1 MVFARNATQLIIP
14 PGRGSDMTV
23 VLIGQ
28 PNSGKSLVFS
38 RLTGIDTM
46 VSNYSGTS
54 LETARGR
61 MNVNGSQIELVD
73 TPGVYSLAL
82 AEGPASV
89 TRQTIM
95 DQQDNVLILN
105 VVDAGNLARNLALTL
120 ELIELDLP
128 VVVLLNQIEVARNNN
143 LVINHE
149 KLSHYLG
156 RSVIAFSAQT
166 GEGIPELMQ
175 VLADG
180 IDTSFK
186 KRPAVV
192 LVTDNHAYSCEGDC
206 FRCLNSQNAPCSEQ
220 EVFHR
225 YQQARNLAQQVVVHA
240 DKRLQRHTVLEHF
253 LDNTRWGTPV
263 LIALALIAFFALL
276 TFVGWGEGLVSQ
288 LFLPVQEFIS
298 RAISRVIPPGFW
310 NSILSRGIPEGLLIP
325 FSLVMP
331 AMLMVS
337 FLMSLIEDIGLL
349 PRYAVML
356 DRLGRF
362 FGVSGQAVIPLS
374 LGFGCRTP
382 AVAATRILPSVG
394 QRFII
399 VTLLSIVI
407 PCAGTIGM
415 LASTIVALDAH
426 TPVII
431 LTMAAVF
438 ILLGW
443 GLKKIYGEDEEPIYE
458 LPPLRLPEAHN
469 ILTKIKLR
477 FQGFFTEVLP
487 LLLVMSVGV
496 RIVIDSGV
504 LNRLHYLE
512 PVTSVLFGIPP
523 EAVVG
528 VLVTII
534 QRYLAPLILLN
545 LSLDPREATIAI
557 SMIALSV
564 PCLPVMV
571 MTVRE
576 MGVKALLKIVSLG
589 FVVSFSVGI
598 SLNLILP

>member
-1 MVFARNATQLIIP
+1 MAVIL
-14 PGRGSDMTV
+14 V
-23 VLIGQ
+23 GQ
-28 PNSGKSLVFS
+28 PNSGKSLVFNK
-38 RLTGIDTM
+38 LTGIETM

-54 LETARGR
+54 LEATRGR
-61 MNVNGSQIELVD
+61 INVKGNQMELVD
-73 TPGVYSLAL
+73 TPGIYSLAL
-82 AEGPASV
+82 AEGPAGE
-89 TRQTIM
+89 TRQAIM
-95 DQQDNVLILN
+95 NLQDNDLIIN
-105 VVDAGNLARNLALTL
+105 VVDANKLSRNLALTL
-120 ELIELDLP
+120 ELIELNLP
-128 VVVLLNQIEVARNNN
+128 TIVLLNQIEVARDSQ
-143 LVINHE
+143 LVIDQE
-149 KLSHYLG
+149 KLSQYLG
-156 RSVIAFSAQT
+156 RPVIAFSAQT
-166 GEGIPELMQ
+166 GEGIPELMRL
-175 VLADG
+175 LAKG
-180 IDTSFK
+180 IDKSLSTPPK
-186 KRPAVV
+186 MV
-192 LVTDNHAYSCEGDC
+192 LVSDIPACSCDGDC
-206 FRCLNSQNAPCSEQ
+206 FGCLDRQKATCSEQ
-220 EVFHR
+220 MVFQR
-225 YQQARNLAQQVVVHA
+225 YQQARKLAEQVLVRT
-240 DKRLQRHTVLEHF
+240 DKQPQGLEVLEQF
-253 LDNTRWGTPV
+253 LDNTRWGVPV
-263 LIALALIAFFALL
+263 LICLALIGFSALL
-276 TFVGWGEGLVSQ
+276 TFVGWGEGLVTQ
-288 LFLPVQEFIS
+288 LFLPVQEI
-298 RAISRVIPPGFW
+298 ISRVITRVVPPGFW
-310 NSILSRGIPEGLLIP
+310 NSILSRGVPEGLLIP

-337 FLMSLIEDIGLL
+337 FLLSLIEDTGLL

-362 FGVSGQAVIPLS
+362 LGVSGQAVIPLS

-382 AVAATRILPSVG
+382 AVTATRILPSVG

-399 VTLLSIVI
+399 ITLLSIVI

-426 TPVII
+426 APVII
-431 LTMAAVF
+431 LTMVAVF
-438 ILLGW
+438 FILGW
-443 GLKKIYGEDEEPIYE
+443 VLKKLYGEEEEPVYE
-458 LPPLRLPEAHN
+458 LPPLRLPQVQN
-469 ILTKIKLR
+469 IITKIKLR

-496 RIVIDSGV
+496 RIIIDSGV

-512 PVTSVLFGIPP
+512 PVTTVLFGIPP

-589 FVVSFSVGI
+589 FSVSFLIGI
-598 SLNLILP
+598 LLNLVLP